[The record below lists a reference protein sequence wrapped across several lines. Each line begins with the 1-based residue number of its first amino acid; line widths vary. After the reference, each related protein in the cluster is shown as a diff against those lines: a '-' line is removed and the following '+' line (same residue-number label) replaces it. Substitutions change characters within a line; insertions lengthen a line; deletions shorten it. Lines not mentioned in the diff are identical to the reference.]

1 MAAGLPDRADV
12 VVVGGGVMGASV
24 AFHLAEAGVDV
35 VLLER
40 DGLASGSSGK
50 PVGGV
55 RAQFSDA
62 TNVALGVRS
71 LEAFADFGRRP
82 GCDIGLRRVGYLFL
96 LDDPAQ
102 VASFESSLAVQ
113 HAHGVRSELLAPAE
127 AVRLNPAVDGSRY
140 VAAAWSPDDGWAYP
154 AAVVRGY
161 AAAAERLGGTV
172 RTGVTVT
179 GVDVRGGEVTGV
191 VTDRGT
197 VRTTTVVCCAG
208 PWSRAVG
215 AMVGVDLPV
224 DPLRR
229 QIAFSA
235 PLARPALDMP
245 FTIDYATTFYVHG
258 AGDGVLLG
266 WADPDQP
273 VGDDRGYDPTWLP
286 RLRGLAR
293 RCVPSLAEVPLVDGW
308 AGLYEMTPDRNALIG
323 EASDVSRFLYATGF
337 SGHGFLQGPAVGE
350 VVRDL
355 VLRRDPAVDVRDLDA
370 RRFAAERHVR
380 EANIV

>member
-1 MAAGLPDRADV
+1 
-12 VVVGGGVMGASV
+12 
-24 AFHLAEAGVDV
+24 
-35 VLLER
+35 
-40 DGLASGSSGK
+40 
-50 PVGGV
+50 
-55 RAQFSDA
+55 
-62 TNVALGVRS
+62 
-71 LEAFADFGRRP
+71 
-82 GCDIGLRRVGYLFL
+82 
-96 LDDPAQ
+96 
-102 VASFESSLAVQ
+102 
-113 HAHGVRSELLAPAE
+113 
-127 AVRLNPAVDGSRY
+127 
-140 VAAAWSPDDGWAYP
+140 
-154 AAVVRGY
+154 
-161 AAAAERLGGTV
+161 
-172 RTGVTVT
+172 
-179 GVDVRGGEVTGV
+179 
-191 VTDRGT
+191 
-197 VRTTTVVCCAG
+197 
-208 PWSRAVG
+208 
-215 AMVGVDLPV
+215 MVGVDLPV

-273 VGDDRGYDPTWLP
+273 VGDDRGYDQTWLP

-323 EASDVSRFLYATGF
+323 EASDVRRFLYATGF

-355 VLRRDPAVDVRDLDA
+355 VLRRDPAVDVRNLDA
-370 RRFAAERHVR
+370 RRIAAERHVR